1 MDRIILVAQQLA
13 KEGKTP
19 NTALVK
25 ARLPKNTP
33 LPAIIQALKLWQ
45 ENPDKKIN
53 TPTEPS
59 LTGAGISPVA
69 GSIDEI
75 INSKITLMINPL
87 KEEIKTLKA
96 QIEVLQTAISTAKTN
111 TTEE

>member
-19 NTALVK
+19 NTALIK

-33 LPAIIQALKLWQ
+33 LPAIIQGLKLWQ
-45 ENPDKKIN
+45 DNPNKQIDI
-53 TPTEPS
+53 PTELS
-59 LTGAGISPVA
+59 LTGATSQSVN

-75 INSKITLMINPL
+75 INSKIALAINPL
-87 KEEIKTLKA
+87 KEEINTLKV
-96 QIEVLQTAISTAKTN
+96 QIDTLKERIKN
-111 TTEE
+111 TSDIAMEE

>member
-13 KEGKTP
+13 KEGKVP
-19 NTALVK
+19 NTALIK

-33 LPAIIQALKLWQ
+33 LPAIIQGLKMWQ
-45 ENPDKKIN
+45 DDPNKQID

-59 LTGAGISPVA
+59 LTGATSQQIN

-75 INSKITLMINPL
+75 INSKIAQAIAPL
-87 KEEIKTLKA
+87 KEEINSLKIQLKTL
-96 QIEVLQTAISTAKTN
+96 QENSTVLDK
-111 TTEE
+111 